1 MMMFER
7 LYDTAEQANIQ
18 FVGYASER
26 ARYDFG
32 IVYTSVFFGKPLI
45 ICMQTNRSS
54 LLDYDDLDNLLYLQR
69 AFHLDAREA
78 EEVSDFLKQLMPSMP
93 VKEQY

>member
-1 MMMFER
+1 MFER
-7 LYDTAEQANIQ
+7 LYDASEQANIQ
-18 FVGYASER
+18 FVGYASDR

-32 IVYTSVFFGKPLI
+32 IVYTSAFFGKPLI

-54 LLDYDDLDNLLYLQR
+54 LLDYDDLDNVLYLQR
-69 AFHLDAREA
+69 AFHLAPAEA
-78 EEVSDFLKQLMPSMP
+78 DEVSSFLKQLLPTMH

>member
-1 MMMFER
+1 MFER

-26 ARYDFG
+26 TRYDFG
-32 IVYTSVFFGKPLI
+32 IVYTTAFFGKPLI

-69 AFHLDAREA
+69 AFHLDARA
-78 EEVSDFLKQLMPSMP
+78 ADEVSVFLKQLIPTMP

>member
-1 MMMFER
+1 MFER
-7 LYDTAEQANIQ
+7 LYDSAEQANIQ
-18 FVGYASER
+18 FVGYASDR
-26 ARYDFG
+26 TRYDFG
-32 IVYTSVFFGKPLI
+32 IVYTTAFFGKPLI

-69 AFHLDAREA
+69 AFHLDSREA
-78 EEVSDFLKQLMPSMP
+78 DEVSVFLKQLIPVMP